1 MKYQEFVR
9 HFKAQK
15 YFSLD
20 QIRLYE
26 ADFLVQNIYNRIDQ
40 GYLKQITKWWYCF
53 SDSALDEST
62 VQTIATTICAPAYI
76 SMESGLRWYD
86 LIPEWV
92 PMVTWITTKKTQY
105 LETSLGVR
113 KWYHIHP
120 KHFRGY
126 TLIKNSWW
134 GSFRLAEPEKV
145 LCDFFYLKP
154 HLWRDDFAELR
165 IDPTQRQE
173 HISEEKLLNY
183 AHRFWQK
190 RLFHTITDFISFMH
204 TDD

>member
-1 MKYQEFVR
+1 MKYQELVL

-20 QIRLYE
+20 QIRLFE
-26 ADFLVQNIYNRIDQ
+26 PNFLVQNIYNRIDQ
-40 GYLKQITKWWYCF
+40 GYLTQITKWWYCF
-53 SDSALDEST
+53 SDIALDEST
-62 VQTIATTICAPAYI
+62 VQTIATTIYSPAYI
-76 SMESGLRWYD
+76 SMESGLRRYD

-113 KWYHIHP
+113 KLYHVHP

-126 TLIKNSWW
+126 TLAKNSWW

-154 HLWRDDFAELR
+154 HLWRDEFEELR
-165 IDPTQRQE
+165 IDPWQRE
-173 HISEEKLLNY
+173 ERISEKKILEY
-183 AHRFWQK
+183 AKRFGQK
-190 RLFHTITDFISFMH
+190 RLLRTITDFISFMH
-204 TDD
+204 HD

>member
-1 MKYQEFVR
+1 MKYQELVR

-26 ADFLVQNIYNRIDQ
+26 SDFLVQNIYNWIEQ
-40 GYLKQITKWWYCF
+40 WYLKQITKWWYCF
-53 SDSALDEST
+53 RDILLDEST
-62 VQTIATTICAPAYI
+62 IQTVATTICAPSYI
-76 SMESGLRWYD
+76 SMESWLRRYN

-105 LETSLGVR
+105 LETSLGNWKR
-113 KWYHIHP
+113 YHVHP
-120 KHFRGY
+120 KHFRGWR
-126 TLIKNSWW
+126 LVKNSWW
-134 GSFRLAEPEKV
+134 SSFRLAEPEKV

-165 IDPTQRQE
+165 IDQRQREE
-173 HISEEKLLNY
+173 HISEQKLLLY
-183 AHRFWQK
+183 AQRFGQK
-190 RLFHTITDFISFMH
+190 RLLRTITDFISFMRNH
-204 TDD
+204 D